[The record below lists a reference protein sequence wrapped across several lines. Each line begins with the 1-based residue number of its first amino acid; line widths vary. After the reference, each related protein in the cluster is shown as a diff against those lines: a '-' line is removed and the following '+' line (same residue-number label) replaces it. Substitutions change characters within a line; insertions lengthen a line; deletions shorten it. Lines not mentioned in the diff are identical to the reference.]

1 MFENKEALGMIVH
14 WGVGGLLV
22 LAATFF
28 LIQFL
33 VPALRVRREL
43 MLAIDRLSA
52 IKAAGP
58 VLDLDQIE
66 RDVMNAPALQHC
78 WSEFRDTLHAQKRAN
93 AMGMMEVLR
102 WRQTAQANAFFTEQ
116 ALVDAPL
123 RTEFYKHLPGILT
136 GLGIIGTFTGLILG
150 LSGFDVSDDASQV
163 RAGLK
168 SLVDSVGGAFILSGA
183 AIFLAMLVTTVEKL
197 MINGRYTQVEQLCG
211 LIDSLF
217 DSGAGEEYLLR
228 LVEASETSAT
238 QAMQM
243 KESLVTDLK
252 QVLTELTQQQIA
264 TMNATSSQLGQAI
277 TSSISEGLKEPLARI
292 SDAVQSAS
300 GNQGEAVNKLL
311 TDVLAGFTQQME
323 SMFGGQ
329 MRGMNEMLVQTASTI
344 QTASLRFE
352 ALAAQIQQA
361 GTGAVEG
368 MAQRMDEALQQM
380 QARQSEANE
389 HMRAFIEELK
399 TNVAKGQ
406 SDSAELT
413 LGMMREL
420 GDSTNALLKGLQQQA
435 HSAQTE
441 QAQQQASIAKHTGE
455 LLNAQA
461 DAVDDLTDAVE
472 AAAAAMRDAIA
483 SLKTSTQQNIERMG
497 TGAERL
503 YQASNALGDRL
514 TDMKLASGSVTE
526 TLSGLN
532 AASSTLTQALS
543 STQQVLVDHKAVRD
557 ALATMVRDLRETIET
572 AKREGS
578 MTAQLVQQLRAA
590 SETLGSA
597 AGEADQYLASV
608 SEVLGAAHAEF
619 AKHMETTL
627 RDGNRAF
634 HQELAQATGL
644 LKGAIQDLGDV
655 VDAMPQ
661 SN

>member
-1 MFENKEALGMIVH
+1 MFENKEVLGTIVH
-14 WGVGGLLV
+14 WGVGGLLA
-22 LAATFF
+22 LAAVFF

-33 VPALRVRREL
+33 VPAWRVRRQL
-43 MLAIDRLSA
+43 ALAIDRLSA
-52 IKAAGP
+52 IKASGP

-66 RDVMNAPALQHC
+66 REVMSAPALQHC

-93 AMGMMEVLR
+93 AMGMMEVVR

-116 ALVDAPL
+116 SLVDAPL

-150 LSGFDVSDDASQV
+150 LSGFDVSDDAGKV

-168 SLVDSVGGAFILSGA
+168 SLVDSVGGAFVVSGA

-197 MINGRYTQVEQLCG
+197 MINGRYTQLERLCSV
-211 LIDSLF
+211 IDSLF

-264 TMNATSSQLGQAI
+264 TMSATSSQLGETI
-277 TSSISEGLKEPLARI
+277 TGSLSEGLKEPLARI
-292 SDAVQSAS
+292 SDAVQSVS
-300 GNQGEAVNKLL
+300 GNQGDAVNKLL

-323 SMFGGQ
+323 TMFGGQ
-329 MRGMNEMLVQTASTI
+329 MRGMNEMLGQTAATI
-344 QTASLRFE
+344 QTASQRFE

-368 MAQRMDEALQQM
+368 MALRMDESLKQM
-380 QARQSEANE
+380 QARQAEANE
-389 HMRAFIEELK
+389 QMRAFIEQLK
-399 TNVAKGQ
+399 TSVAQGQ
-406 SDSAELT
+406 SESADLAM
-413 LGMMREL
+413 GMMREL
-420 GDSTNALLKGLQQQA
+420 GDSTSALVKQLQQQSHA
-435 HSAQTE
+435 AGAEFSAR
-441 QAQQQASIAKHTGE
+441 QAAMARDTSE
-455 LLNAQA
+455 LLGAQA
-461 DAVDDLTDAVE
+461 EAVGGLSATVE
-472 AAAAAMRDAIA
+472 AAAAAMREAVDRM
-483 SLKTSTQQNIERMG
+483 KTATHENIDRMG
-497 TGAERL
+497 MGAERL
-503 YQASNALGDRL
+503 FQASNTLSSNLDEMRS
-514 TDMKLASGSVTE
+514 ASGG
-526 TLSGLN
+526 LSGSADKLN
-532 AASSTLTQALS
+532 AASGVLGTALTATQQALGE
-543 STQQVLVDHKAVRD
+543 QRAVRD
-557 ALATMVRDLRETIET
+557 ALASMVQDLRATIET

-597 AGEADQYLASV
+597 AGQADQYLASV
-608 SEVLGAAHAEF
+608 SEVLGTAHAEF

-627 RDGNRAF
+627 REGNRAF

-655 VDAMPQ
+655 VDGIPQ
-661 SN
+661 